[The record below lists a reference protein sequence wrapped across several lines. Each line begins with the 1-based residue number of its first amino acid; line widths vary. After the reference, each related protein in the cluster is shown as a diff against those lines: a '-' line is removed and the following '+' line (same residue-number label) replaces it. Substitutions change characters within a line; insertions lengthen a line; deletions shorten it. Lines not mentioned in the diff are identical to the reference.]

1 MRIWTPSTLS
11 RIFYYTSLIRTTI
24 FEFYEERYFGT
35 SLVKITPF
43 HTYYKCKIFSIYSV
57 TKPFLVPRPLIQ
69 ARQVQ
74 TMTWGLRPYSL
85 VPSYVTGVPA
95 VSRSLWSGSLLCD
108 WGTSCGLVPS
118 CVTRVPAAPR
128 SLPLSTACL
137 RADFQAGNQK
147 YRMGATGLCCCLVE
161 YFTKAT

>member
-1 MRIWTPSTLS
+1 MKIWTPSTLS

-43 HTYYKCKIFSIYSV
+43 HTYYKCKIFSIYPV
-57 TKPFLVPRPLIQ
+57 RKPFLVPRPLIQ

-95 VSRSLWSGSLLCD
+95 VSRSLWSGSLLCELGYQLLPGAYGSLLCD
-108 WGTSCGLVPS
+108 WGTSCWSGSLLCDPGTSCSQEPS
-118 CVTRVPAAPR
+118 SKY
-128 SLPLSTACL
+128 SLPQSWLSSW
-137 RADFQAGNQK
+137 QP
-147 YRMGATGLCCCLVE
+147 E
-161 YFTKAT
+161 I

>member
-57 TKPFLVPRPLIQ
+57 RKPFLVPRPLIQ

-85 VPSYVTGVPA
+85 GPSCVNWGTSCFQEPMVPSCVTGVPA
-95 VSRSLWSGSLLCD
+95 A
-108 WGTSCGLVPS
+108 GLVPS